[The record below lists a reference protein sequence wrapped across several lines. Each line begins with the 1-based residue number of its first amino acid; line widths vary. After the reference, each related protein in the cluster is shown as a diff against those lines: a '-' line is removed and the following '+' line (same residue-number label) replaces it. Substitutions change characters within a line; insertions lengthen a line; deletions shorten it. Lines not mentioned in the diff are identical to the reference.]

1 VTLEGS
7 GIDSVDDLAGKK
19 VAVTKGTDPY
29 IFLLRALADHG
40 LSESDIET
48 VLLQHADGKNAL
60 IAGDVDAWA
69 GLDPMMA
76 QAELEQG
83 ATLFYRAP
91 ELNTWGVLNVDEQ
104 FAADHPEVV
113 EAVIAAYERGR
124 QWALD
129 NPEELAALLAAE
141 AGLSEEVARRQLD
154 RTDFS
159 TPAIGAD
166 QLETILGAGIAL
178 QESAVIEGEV
188 DVEGTVNALLDD
200 SFTSN
205 LSG

>member
-1 VTLEGS
+1 
-7 GIDSVDDLAGKK
+7 
-19 VAVTKGTDPY
+19 
-29 IFLLRALADHG
+29 
-40 LSESDIET
+40 
-48 VLLQHADGKNAL
+48 
-60 IAGDVDAWA
+60 
-69 GLDPMMA
+69 MMA

-141 AGLSEEVARRQLD
+141 AGLSEEVARRQLE

>member
-1 VTLEGS
+1 LE
-7 GIDSVDDLAGKK
+7 
-19 VAVTKGTDPY
+19 
-29 IFLLRALADHG
+29 
-40 LSESDIET
+40 
-48 VLLQHADGKNAL
+48 
-60 IAGDVDAWA
+60 
-69 GLDPMMA
+69 
-76 QAELEQG
+76 
-83 ATLFYRAP
+83 
-91 ELNTWGVLNVDEQ
+91 
-104 FAADHPEVV
+104 
-113 EAVIAAYERGR
+113 
-124 QWALD
+124 
-129 NPEELAALLAAE
+129 
-141 AGLSEEVARRQLD
+141 